1 MIGFIIRHPILAT
14 AAAVIIALNFTDA
27 PLSHAFEKANVSEV
41 MGLDANASGL
51 RDDVESWIQGL
62 YPEAA
67 HPIRVAAEQ
76 LGKAYQLGMLAFHEN
91 SPALKNNAIQAYGI
105 AQACV
110 GKHFSPEAA
119 AKINAGIE
127 KAMGN
132 TSERAQY
139 VVALKAQHAR
149 VVNSNPGT
157 YSCPY

>member
-1 MIGFIIRHPILAT
+1 MIGFMFRHPILSL
-14 AAAVIIALNFTDA
+14 AAASIVAVNVFDL
-27 PLSHAFEKANVSEV
+27 PLSHAVEKVTSGEV
-41 MGLDANASGL
+41 LGLDVNASGL
-51 RDDVESWIQGL
+51 RDDVENWIHGL

-76 LGKAYQLGMLAFHEN
+76 LGKAYQLGIQAFHEN
-91 SPALKNNAIQAYGI
+91 SPELKNNAIQAYGI

-157 YSCPY
+157 YNCPY

>member
-1 MIGFIIRHPILAT
+1 MQRA
-14 AAAVIIALNFTDA
+14 
-27 PLSHAFEKANVSEV
+27 
-41 MGLDANASGL
+41 ML
-51 RDDVESWIQGL
+51 R
-62 YPEAA
+62 
-67 HPIRVAAEQ
+67 
-76 LGKAYQLGMLAFHEN
+76 
-91 SPALKNNAIQAYGI
+91 I